1 MPMFQKA
8 ELNGLS
14 VAYAEAGSGTR
25 PLVLLHGFTG
35 SKLDFAPRLAEL
47 AKTGRVLI
55 PDLRGHGD
63 SSNTGDARGYSLGQ
77 CASDL
82 LGFLAKLDIKE
93 CDLLGHSMG
102 GMVALRAV
110 LADPQRI
117 GSLIL
122 MDTAARPPDGIRRE
136 TLEVGGQVAR
146 AVGMGRLAEILRE
159 HAAND
164 EHRTVADR
172 RLQVELGDAYWETWR
187 YPNYRSMDPI
197 AFGAFGAA
205 MFDQPPLLDRLTEI
219 ACPTLVMVGDGD
231 TGFLAS
237 SEELARGIP
246 GAKVA
251 MIPNAGHQPQ
261 LENPDAW
268 LDAIRAH
275 LAFVRNGTGE
285 S

>member
-1 MPMFQKA
+1 MYQKA
-8 ELNGLS
+8 ELNGLT

-35 SKLDFAPRLAEL
+35 SKLDFMPRLGEL

-63 SSNTGDARGYSLGQ
+63 SSNTGDAKGYSLGQ

-82 LGFLAKLDIKE
+82 LGFLAKLEIAE

-102 GMVALRAV
+102 GMIALRAV

-117 GSLIL
+117 ASLIL
-122 MDTAARPPDGIRRE
+122 MDTAARAPDGIRRE
-136 TLEVGGQVAR
+136 TLELGGQVAR
-146 AVGMGRLAEILRE
+146 SVGMARMAEILRE
-159 HAAND
+159 HAASD

-172 RLQVELGDAYWETWR
+172 RLQVELGDAYWENWR

-197 AFGAFGAA
+197 AFGAFGTA
-205 MFDQPPLLDRLTEI
+205 MFDQEPMLDRLTEI

-231 TGFLAS
+231 GGFLAS

-246 GAKVA
+246 AAKVA
-251 MIPNAGHQPQ
+251 VIPNAGHQPQ

>member
-8 ELNGLS
+8 ELNGLT
-14 VAYAEAGSGTR
+14 VGYAEAGSGTR

-35 SKLDFAPRLAEL
+35 SKLDFTPRLTEL
-47 AKTGRVLI
+47 ARTGRVLI

-63 SSNTGDARGYSLGQ
+63 STNTGDAKGYSLGQ
-77 CASDL
+77 GASDL
-82 LGFLAKLDIKE
+82 LGFLAKLDIAE

-102 GMVALRAV
+102 GMIALRAV

-117 GSLIL
+117 ASLIL
-122 MDTAARPPDGIRRE
+122 MSTSARAPDGIRRE
-136 TLEVGGQVAR
+136 TLDVGGQVAR
-146 AVGMGRLAEILRE
+146 AVGMTRLSEILRE
-159 HAAND
+159 RAPND
-164 EHRTVADR
+164 ENRTEADR
-172 RLQVELGDAYWETWR
+172 RLQVELGDSYWEAWR

-197 AFGAFGAA
+197 AFGAFGTA
-205 MFDQPPLLDRLTEI
+205 MFDQAPLLDRLTEI
-219 ACPTLVMVGDGD
+219 ACPTLVLVGEGD
-231 TGFLAS
+231 SGFLAS

-251 MIPNAGHQPQ
+251 MIANAGHQPQ

-275 LAFVRNGTGE
+275 LVLVRA
-285 S
+285 

>member
-8 ELNGLS
+8 ELNGLT
-14 VAYAEAGSGTR
+14 VGYAEAGSGTR

-63 SSNTGDARGYSLGQ
+63 SSNTGDAKGYSLGQ

-82 LGFLAKLDIKE
+82 LGFLAKLDIAE

-117 GSLIL
+117 ASLIL
-122 MDTAARPPDGIRRE
+122 MDTAARAPDGIRRE

-146 AVGMGRLAEILRE
+146 TVGMARLSEILRE

-172 RLQVELGDAYWETWR
+172 RLQVELGDAYWESWR
-187 YPNYRSMDPI
+187 YPNYRSMDAI

-205 MFDQPPLLDRLTEI
+205 MFDQEPMLDRLTEI

-231 TGFLAS
+231 SGFLAS

-275 LAFVRNGTGE
+275 LTLVRT
-285 S
+285 

>member
-1 MPMFQKA
+1 MFQKA
-8 ELNGLS
+8 ELNGLT

-35 SKLDFAPRLAEL
+35 SKLDFTPRLAEL

-63 SSNTGDARGYSLGQ
+63 SSNTGDAKGYSLGQ
-77 CASDL
+77 GASDL
-82 LGFLAKLDIKE
+82 LGFLAKLDIAE

-102 GMVALRAV
+102 GMIALRAV

-117 GSLIL
+117 ASLIL
-122 MDTAARPPDGIRRE
+122 MDTSARAPDGIRRE
-136 TLEVGGQVAR
+136 TLELGGQIAR
-146 AVGMGRLAEILRE
+146 SVGMARMAEILRE
-159 HAAND
+159 HAAD
-164 EHRTVADR
+164 DQHRTVADR
-172 RLQVELGDAYWETWR
+172 RLQVELGDAYWENWR
-187 YPNYRSMDPI
+187 YPNYRAMDPI

-205 MFDQPPLLDRLTEI
+205 MFDQAPMLDRLTEI

-231 TGFLAS
+231 SGFLAS

-285 S
+285 R